1 MNYDQITDD
10 EESPSLTRA
19 EVLELLANNEFK
31 IDFTEVR
38 ISGTDLS
45 RLAFISCKFTAD
57 LSNTDFTRSIFSNP
71 DFSGATNAN
80 SAKWGGTVFI
90 FDSRD
95 HIKLPQGWNLSTIKM
110 KGIILVIKDEKP
122 A

>member
-80 SAKWGGTVFI
+80 S